1 LNIGVPIRVAFTHIP
16 HQFWAGGHN
25 YQSNLLAALDQYRHG
40 EFTPVVFAENG
51 DAEAELDALARIP
64 GVEVVRS
71 SAFDRPRIGLAEALA
86 LGVDRAVA
94 AEFGT
99 KRIDVVFET
108 ARFFGWRL
116 PFATVAW
123 LPDFQHRRLPQLFS
137 PTARWRRDAG
147 FRVKIASG
155 RTIMISSESA
165 LRDCQAFFPAIAGN
179 ASVVRFASRPSPELL
194 ASDPAEVV
202 RQYDLP
208 EHFFYL
214 PNQFWRHKNHQVV
227 VDALSILSARG
238 IEPVV
243 AVSGSKND
251 PREPDYFEKI
261 MAQINERHLSL
272 NFRYL
277 GLIPLSHVYALLRVS
292 TALINPS
299 RFEGWSTSVEEAKSF
314 GVPMIL
320 SDLEVHREQT
330 AGMAKYFGTDNPE
343 TLADHLMKENGDIKP
358 FSVRNLVP
366 ELDGR
371 VAAFAGDFAQTIRYA
386 LQSRRSARLV
396 ARDPKTARNA

>member
-1 LNIGVPIRVAFTHIP
+1 MNTGAPLRVAFTHIP
-16 HQFWAGGHN
+16 QQFWAGGHN
-25 YQSNLLAALDQYRHG
+25 YQSNLLAALDQYRQG

-51 DAEAELDALARIP
+51 DADAELDALARIP

-71 SAFDRPRIGLAEALA
+71 GAFDRRRVGLAEALG
-86 LGVDRAVA
+86 LGVDRAIAV
-94 AEFGT
+94 EFRK

-116 PFATVAW
+116 PFPTVAW
-123 LPDFQHRRLPQLFS
+123 FPDFQHRRLPQLFS
-137 PTARWRRDAG
+137 PSARWRRDVG

-155 RTIMISSESA
+155 RTIMLSSESA
-165 LRDCQAFFPAIAGN
+165 LRDCRAFFPAIAGK

-194 ASDPAEVV
+194 ASDPVEVV

-208 EHFFYL
+208 ERFFYL

-243 AVSGSKND
+243 AVSGSKRD

-261 MAQINERHLSL
+261 MAQINERHLL
-272 NFRYL
+272 RNFRYL
-277 GLIPLSHVYALLRVS
+277 GMIPLSHVYALLRVS

-299 RFEGWSTSVEEAKSF
+299 RFEGWSTTVEEAKSF

-330 AGMAKYFGTDNPE
+330 AGTARYFGTDNPGQ
-343 TLADHLMKENGDIKP
+343 LADHLVRENQNIRP

-366 ELDGR
+366 GLDER
-371 VAAFAGDFAQTIRYA
+371 VATFAGGFARTIRA
-386 LQSRRSARLV
+386 ASLSWEKGKSRLTTAP
-396 ARDPKTARNA
+396 PKPD